1 VDYIE
6 DFIRDKIVKE
16 IKDLD
21 LPPEWTPNDVINYI
35 IRKIDR
41 NKSVEQV

>member
-6 DFIRDKIVKE
+6 DFIREKIIKE
-16 IKDLD
+16 IKNLE

-35 IRKIDR
+35 VKKIDR
-41 NKSVEQV
+41 NNNV